1 MNEEVPQ
8 DDANTTTAPRA
19 LVICGVLLLIALALY
34 VLRIYTRF
42 RRVYKIRAED
52 LIISLAVALEIVAYS
67 MMAAAASYG
76 LGRHDKFVTPGNRA
90 QALRFVF
97 TYEMTVSIQLAAAL
111 ASTICLFIQCRPLR
125 AMWDVVPDARCW
137 APPQL
142 HIYGFVYT
150 GIGILTDV
158 IFVIMPLP
166 IIWRLHRPLR
176 ERLIIAFLLS
186 LILCATAAASVKLYY
201 VRVIV
206 LEGEQLRSLVAPT
219 LWSRIEEIAL
229 IAAACAPSL
238 KSSTEDGLRQCWHCC
253 ARHRQQERSSSCVSE
268 SDRSSLRA
276 FLDQYVSASLRV
288 PERAYRKLEG
298 V

>member
-1 MNEEVPQ
+1 MISACQ
-8 DDANTTTAPRA
+8 SLSGTSA
-19 LVICGVLLLIALALY
+19 G
-34 VLRIYTRF
+34 
-42 RRVYKIRAED
+42 D
-52 LIISLAVALEIVAYS
+52 LGS
-67 MMAAAASYG
+67 
-76 LGRHDKFVTPGNRA
+76 TPSWGDFF
-90 QALRFVF
+90 FVF
-97 TYEMTVSIQLAAAL
+97 HSIGYVRTTRLA
-111 ASTICLFIQCRPLR
+111 
-125 AMWDVVPDARCW
+125 
-137 APPQL
+137 
-142 HIYGFVYT
+142 

-166 IIWRLHRPLR
+166 IVWRLHRPLR

-276 FLDQYVSASLRV
+276 FLDQYASASLRM
-288 PERAYRKLEG
+288 PERAYRKIEG

>member
-1 MNEEVPQ
+1 
-8 DDANTTTAPRA
+8 
-19 LVICGVLLLIALALY
+19 
-34 VLRIYTRF
+34 
-42 RRVYKIRAED
+42 
-52 LIISLAVALEIVAYS
+52 
-67 MMAAAASYG
+67 MAAAASYG
-76 LGRHDKFVTPGNRA
+76 LGRYDKFLTPGNRA

-97 TYEMTVSIQLAAAL
+97 TYEMTGIWAVSVQLAAAL

-125 AMWDVVPDARCW
+125 AMWDAVPDARCW

-166 IIWRLHRPLR
+166 IVWRLHRPLR

-186 LILCATAAASVKLYY
+186 VILCATAAASVKLYY

-276 FLDQYVSASLRV
+276 FLDQYASASLRV